1 MSGGAAIERS
11 AEVVESALDEFGM
24 RASTIELLNSTNHF
38 NAKITVDSGSYFLKI
53 LDSDCT
59 ETRLKSRFQFLDF
72 LRERELH
79 IPVSI
84 STVGGERFSKLF
96 MDGEERLAVLYD
108 WIDGQTLGDATDEHS
123 IGNRGALL
131 ARWHVQS
138 QQFNPPHGFDVPSW
152 DDVCAPTSNGWLR
165 SFLDESPIDREGLEV
180 IHVAAERTRS
190 IASRLPMNRHNH
202 GLIHADFHGDNLICD
217 GHRIWIVDCD
227 DLGWGYFLFDIA
239 WPALMFAKH
248 HPDAGSF
255 LTPFLRGY
263 ERIRPL
269 NDQEQELLPL
279 FLLGA
284 GMGALEM
291 IHSSP
296 IANDAP
302 SARSVDRCDR
312 CMAPTGI
319 WTRQLESTDDN
330 SNTSD
335 QRRVTGGSLPSC
347 CLMTPRSWTSA
358 VRSKSFPSPAETRTH
373 PHSMCSRW
381 PRRWTPSSRA
391 TGCP

>member
-1 MSGGAAIERS
+1 MSGGAPIEHS
-11 AEVVESALDEFGM
+11 TQVFEPSLNEFGLKG
-24 RASTIELLNSTNHF
+24 ATIELLDSTNHL
-38 NAKITVDSGSYFLKI
+38 NAKIIVDSRSYFLKI

-59 ETRLKSRFQFLDF
+59 ETRLNSRFRFLDF
-72 LRERELH
+72 LRKRELD

-84 STVGGERFSKLF
+84 NAVNGWRYSKLF
-96 MDGEERLAVLYD
+96 MGGKERLAVLYD
-108 WIDGQTLGDATDEHS
+108 WIDGQTLGTATDEKS
-123 IGNRGALL
+123 IGNRGTLL

-138 QQFNPPHGFDVPSW
+138 EQFKPPHGFDVPSW
-152 DDVCAPTSNGWLR
+152 DDVCVPAADGWLR
-165 SFLDESPIDREGLEV
+165 SFLDESPIDRNGVEI

-190 IASRLPMNRHNH
+190 IATRLPMNPHNH

-217 GHRIWIVDCD
+217 GRRIWIVDCD

-269 NDQEQELLPL
+269 DDQERELLPL

-296 IANDAP
+296 VAADAP
-302 SARSVDRCDR
+302 SARRWIDVILGWLRAHLDST
-312 CMAPTGI
+312 AGI
-319 WTRQLESTDDN
+319 DS
-330 SNTSD
+330 
-335 QRRVTGGSLPSC
+335 
-347 CLMTPRSWTSA
+347 
-358 VRSKSFPSPAETRTH
+358 
-373 PHSMCSRW
+373 
-381 PRRWTPSSRA
+381 
-391 TGCP
+391 